1 MEINEMNY
9 ELYAIDYAEGTLSGE
24 EAVAME
30 AFMSQHPELAEEIIG
45 IAAITVPL
53 DPVAF
58 PDKANLKR
66 KGRAIAILPIALAVS
81 SAACLVLALG
91 LIWMVDRQQYY
102 GELLS
107 SSNSSI
113 EIDAFK
119 GEVIEIIVEREIQLL
134 PVAEPAYEGAV
145 SGYSDNQQVA
155 HNPPDSE
162 MDASFDIQLS
172 VIPAIESVT
181 DQVDESE
188 GQQDLFPDDI
198 VSLQSDYEFVVPVTL
213 EMHHLS
219 TKGEERLRSKLEK
232 QEDKMA
238 RRQQIKDGAFSVF
251 QEKLMPAG
259 LAGLINN

>member
-24 EAVAME
+24 EATAME
-30 AFMSQHPELAEEIIG
+30 AFISLHPELADEIMG
-45 IAAITVPL
+45 IAAVTVPL
-53 DPVAF
+53 ESVTY
-58 PDKANLKR
+58 PDKENLKR

-107 SSNSSI
+107 SSNSFV
-113 EIDAFK
+113 EIDSYK
-119 GEVIEIIVEREIQLL
+119 GEVIGIIVEGDRQLL
-134 PVAEPAYEGAV
+134 TVPEQGNERVV
-145 SGYSDNQQVA
+145 SGYSNSQQVA
-155 HNPPDSE
+155 QNSQ
-162 MDASFDIQLS
+162 DAEEGTSFDIQLS
-172 VIPAIESVT
+172 VIPVIESVT
-181 DQVDESE
+181 DAVDESE

-198 VSLQSDYEFVVPVTL
+198 VSLQRDSEFVVPVTL

-238 RRQQIKDGAFSVF
+238 RRQLIKDGAFSVF
-251 QEKLMPAG
+251 QEKLMPVG
-259 LAGLINN
+259 LADLIGN